1 MQAML
6 RRLLPFCVALGLA
19 LPLSAE
25 PAKIAARP
33 LASALDALGDGRWE
47 RAAQLAERDGPGAA
61 ALVEWYRLRAG
72 RGTAAEVLTFL
83 QAHPDWPGLAR
94 LRARAEPDFAGA
106 TDAQVLA
113 FHAGGLPETGA
124 GVLRLDRALR
134 AAGQAGD
141 ADASVVLAWRSFDLS
156 ADEHGAFMAAHADLL
171 AAHHDARLDMT
182 LWRGLRDAELMLP
195 LASANARAVAEIR
208 QAASAGQRGL
218 DAKIASLPEALR
230 DDPGLAHAQFERY
243 LEIDEDQKAIAL
255 MRSQSA
261 IEGGLGRPDRWAGWR
276 RALAHRMMRGGEH
289 VVAYDLASRHQLTS
303 GAAFADLE
311 WLSGYL
317 ALRFLDEPAL
327 ALDHFQRL
335 RAAVGTPI
343 SLGRAGYWIG
353 RAQEALGDIEAAQIA
368 YEEGAA
374 HQTSF
379 YGLLAAEKA
388 GLPIDPDLAG
398 TESFPDWRAAP
409 FAQTPLFQA
418 AVLAHAAGQLTLSEQ
433 LFVALSETQD
443 RTGIG
448 QIAAVLEQMQAPHL
462 QVMVGKA
469 AAGRGIVLPGPYY
482 ALHPMQQMDLSA
494 PMEMALAIAR
504 RESEFDFGVTSGA
517 GAEGLMQLMPGTAS
531 DVARDLGLAHAPARV
546 LSDWR
551 YNAQLGS
558 TYIAQLSRMFDAN
571 VVMISAGY
579 NAGPQRPIRWMET
592 FGDPRE
598 QDAGGMDIIDWI
610 EHIPFNETR
619 NYIHRVTESLPVY
632 RARLGKDPLPIP
644 FSEELVGATIT
655 ASGQ

>member
-1 MQAML
+1 ML
-6 RRLLPFCVALGLA
+6 RCIFPFCVAFGLA
-19 LPLSAE
+19 LSATAE
-25 PAKIAARP
+25 PAKIAPRP

-47 RAAQLAERDGPGAA
+47 RAADLAARDGPGAVV
-61 ALVEWYRLRAG
+61 LVEWHRLRAG
-72 RGTAAEVLTFL
+72 RGSPAEVLAFL
-83 QAHPDWPGLAR
+83 EAYPDWPGLER
-94 LRARAEPDFAGA
+94 LRARAEPDFAEA

-124 GVLRLDRALR
+124 GILRLDRALR
-134 AAGQAGD
+134 AAGQVGD
-141 ADASVVLAWRSFDLS
+141 ADASVVMAWRSFDLS
-156 ADEHGAFMAAHADLL
+156 AEEHADFLAAHAELL
-171 AAHHDARLDMT
+171 APHHDARLDMT

-195 LASANARAVAEIR
+195 LASDGARAIAEIR
-208 QAASAGQRGL
+208 QVAASGQRGL

-230 DDPGLAHAQFERY
+230 DDPGLAHARFERY
-243 LEIDEDQKAIAL
+243 LEIDEDEKAIAL

-261 IEGGLGRPDRWAGWR
+261 IDGGLGRADQWAGWR
-276 RALAHRMMRGGEH
+276 RALSRRMMRAQEYA
-289 VVAYDLASRHQLTS
+289 VAYDLASRHQLVEGS
-303 GAAFADLE
+303 SFADLE

-317 ALRFLDEPAL
+317 ALRFLNEPEL

-335 RAAVGTPI
+335 RAAVATPI

-353 RAQEALGDIEAAQIA
+353 RAQEALGDGDAAQIA

-388 GLPIDPDLAG
+388 GLPTDPALAG
-398 TESFPDWRAAP
+398 TETFPDWRGAP
-409 FAQTPLFQA
+409 FTQAPLFQA
-418 AVLAHAAGQLTLSEQ
+418 AVLAHAAGRLTLSEQ

-443 RTGIG
+443 RAGIG
-448 QIAAVLEQMQAPHL
+448 QIAAVLKEMDAPHL
-462 QVMVGKA
+462 QVMLGKA
-469 AAGRGIVLPGPYY
+469 VARRGIVLPEPYY
-482 ALHPMQQMDLSA
+482 ALHPMQEMDLPV

-531 DVARDLGLAHAPARV
+531 DVARDLGLAHERARV

-558 TYIAQLSRMFDAN
+558 TYIAQLSGMFDAN

-579 NAGPQRPIRWMET
+579 NAGPGRPLRWMED
-592 FGDPRE
+592 FGDPR
-598 QDAGGMDIIDWI
+598 AGGMDIIDWI

-619 NYIHRVTESLPVY
+619 NYIQRVTESLPVY
-632 RARLGKDPLPIP
+632 RARLGREALPIP
-644 FSEELVGATIT
+644 FTQELLGATIT
-655 ASGQ
+655 VK